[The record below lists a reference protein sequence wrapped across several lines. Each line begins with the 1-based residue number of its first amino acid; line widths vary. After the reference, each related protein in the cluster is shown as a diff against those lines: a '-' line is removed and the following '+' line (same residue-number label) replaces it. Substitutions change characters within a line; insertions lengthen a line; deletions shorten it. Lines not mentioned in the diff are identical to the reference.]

1 MAMALAPRFRED
13 SADAIV
19 MFIRDKVRDAKAK
32 GVVLGLSGGLDSTV
46 VAALCVRA
54 LGPGH
59 VLGVL
64 MPEQATPPKEMEDA
78 AGVAK
83 WLGIEHIVVRL
94 EPVVE
99 AFREQ
104 LGGDVEPRAFS
115 NVKPRA
121 RMTVLYYQAQIRGRL
136 VMGTGNKSEILVGYF
151 TKHGDGGVDY
161 QPIGD
166 LYKTQVRE
174 LARHLGVPQHIIDK
188 LPSAHLTP
196 GQTDEGDLGIRYEDL
211 DRVLLGIELGMDD
224 ADIAERT
231 GLPESECARV
241 RGIVQ
246 ATRHK
251 RRAPLMPKLG
261 IRTPG
266 LDWRE

>member
-1 MAMALAPRFRED
+1 MALAPTFREEH
-13 SADAIV
+13 ADAIV
-19 MFIRDKVRDAKAK
+19 MFIRDKVRDAKAR

-54 LGPGH
+54 LGPEK
-59 VLGVL
+59 VLGIL
-64 MPEQATPPKEMEDA
+64 MPEATTPPKEMDDA
-78 AGVAK
+78 VAVAK
-83 WLGIEHIVVRL
+83 WLGIEHVVARL
-94 EPVVE
+94 EPVME
-99 AFREQ
+99 AVRQ
-104 LGGDVEPRAFS
+104 LLGGDVEPRAFG
-115 NVKPRA
+115 NVKARA
-121 RMTVLYYQAQIRGRL
+121 RMTVLYYQAQTRGRL
-136 VMGTGNKSEILVGYF
+136 VMGTGNKSEILTGYF

-174 LARHLGVPQHIIDK
+174 LARHLGVPANIVEK
-188 LPSAHLTP
+188 PPSAHLAP
-196 GQTDEGDLGIRYEDL
+196 GQTDEGELGIRYEDL
-211 DRVLLGIELGMDD
+211 DRVLLGIELGMGD
-224 ADIAERT
+224 AEIAERT
-231 GLPESECARV
+231 DMPEKECARV